1 MGSYYD
7 EAPGEGQEKESGT
20 ATGGHSGAP
29 GLVAVAP
36 TFCKQEAKRRLHAAV
51 PALVHHLA
59 RRSGRS
65 GTLPVARTGVGSET
79 PPTAEGKLIQE
90 GPPLLFLFIP
100 PARPG
105 GGEQQPQQQQR
116 TQLRSARARQRGGRS
131 SALRAGAGAGQT
143 DSGVSER
150 AVSGQCVWGG
160 AQRPTQRPRTACPC
174 PALLREY
181 NQQQTEIGAF

>member
-7 EAPGEGQEKESGT
+7 EAPGEGQEKGSGT

-29 GLVAVAP
+29 GLVAVAT
-36 TFCKQEAKRRLHAAV
+36 TFCKQEAQRRQHAHV
-51 PALVHHLA
+51 PALVLHLA

-79 PPTAEGKLIQE
+79 PQQKASTSKRDHHYFFYLSH
-90 GPPLLFLFIP
+90 P
-100 PARPG
+100 PAR

-131 SALRAGAGAGQT
+131 SALRAGAGAGQP
-143 DSGVSER
+143 DCGESER